1 MTVPGEFDFDD
12 MLDEDF
18 EIPNDPSN
26 LDLDL
31 DEDLIED
38 DFWDLGDE
46 LSIDLPNEDLGEDLK
61 AVEEFDLIDELLL
74 QPKEKGTEK
83 VPSFTAYVVAYSV
96 PDGFVQNG

>member
-31 DEDLIED
+31 DKDLIED
-38 DFWDLGDE
+38 DFWDLEDE
-46 LSIDLPNEDLGEDLK
+46 LSVNPSNEGLGEDLK
-61 AVEEFDLIDELLL
+61 PVEEFDPIDELF
-74 QPKEKGTEK
+74 P
-83 VPSFTAYVVAYSV
+83 
-96 PDGFVQNG
+96 